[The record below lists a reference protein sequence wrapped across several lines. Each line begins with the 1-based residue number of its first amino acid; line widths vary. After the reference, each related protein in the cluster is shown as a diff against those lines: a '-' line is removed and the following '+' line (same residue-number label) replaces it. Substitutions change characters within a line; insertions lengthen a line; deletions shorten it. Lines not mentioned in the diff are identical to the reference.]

1 MISVASTQLCHNS
14 REAAIYTVSVNGST
28 WVPMKLYLQKQLN
41 NLWDLVCPPL
51 VQMQSNKISTVRPVE
66 RWKDKGGKE
75 CDT

>member
-1 MISVASTQLCHNS
+1 MNRHG
-14 REAAIYTVSVNGST
+14 Y
-28 WVPMKLYLQKQLN
+28 VPMKLYLQKQLN